1 MTRRAFPAALAA
13 VVASP
18 GFIPGD
24 SPKVVTLQ
32 AIAGVRLPETL
43 AISTNS
49 PEKMLEGVW
58 ELRTYRTCESAA
70 LADTFAAI
78 FPRAGIHPLLQA
90 ANGPELAYLIPFEN
104 LTARDRAWTALNADP
119 AWIRAR
125 TRFQSYHFGLY
136 RVP

>member
-18 GFIPGD
+18 GFVSGE

-49 PEKMLEGVW
+49 PEKIREGVW
-58 ELRTYRTCESAA
+58 ELRTYQGAAPA
-70 LADTFAAI
+70 LASHFAGI
-78 FPRAGIHPLLQA
+78 FPRAGIRPLLQA
-90 ANGPELAYLIPFEN
+90 ANGPDLAYLIPFEN
-104 LTARDRAWTALNADP
+104 LTARDRAWTDLNADP

-125 TRFQSYHFGLY
+125 TQFQSYHFGLY